1 VNNNGNF
8 ASLAP
13 LKQPQK
19 KKKTAAYGFHNSLK
33 SDELVGD
40 EWQWVVEGGLEQIW
54 RWLDFG

>member
-19 KKKTAAYGFHNSLK
+19 KKKTAAYGFNNSLK
-33 SDELVGD
+33 SEKRVGD
-40 EWQWVVEGGLEQIW
+40 EGQWGGEGGL
-54 RWLDFG
+54 